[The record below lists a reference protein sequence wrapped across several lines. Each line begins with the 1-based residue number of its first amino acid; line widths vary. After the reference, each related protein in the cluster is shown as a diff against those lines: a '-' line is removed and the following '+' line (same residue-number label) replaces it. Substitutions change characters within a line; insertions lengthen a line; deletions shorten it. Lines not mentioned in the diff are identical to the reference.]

1 MRFCALDNAKSEAG
15 RELRE
20 KERQRLTEEDMLR
33 YEGGCVNKDTRR
45 HKEIRCR
52 PMRRK
57 DGRYLLLAG
66 KMDGRTQ

>member
-1 MRFCALDNAKSEAG
+1 MWFCTLDNAKSEAG

-20 KERQRLTEEDMLR
+20 KERHWFTEEDKLG
-33 YEGGCVNKDTRR
+33 YVGGCANKDTHR

-57 DGRYLLLAG
+57 DGRYLTTG
-66 KMDGRTQ
+66 REMDGRTR